1 MLCMTFLRL
10 LQQEILDF
18 YTNALLMI
26 ALNNSLKEFYKDSYV
41 SDLLSQY
48 EIKNEDLEKQID
60 LLCNEKGIDSDFF
73 IEILK
78 IYYDTNYFPKRQLMS
93 FPLSVILDYLHKTHG
108 YYIRK
113 RLLDIEQAITVSY
126 PDPVISSYLQTFFVE
141 FKEKLVA
148 HISEEENVLFP
159 YIRTIEKF
167 LTNQIKEEELM
178 LAMQSFSIE
187 HFEERHNHDI
197 ENSLQEIRRHIIE
210 FCKDVSDLFP
220 YRILL
225 RKMES
230 FEFELR
236 VHARVEDEVLIPVV
250 RLLEKGI
257 KQQYKIG

>member
-1 MLCMTFLRL
+1 
-10 LQQEILDF
+10 
-18 YTNALLMI
+18 MI
-26 ALNNSLKEFYKDSYV
+26 TATNSLKEFYTDSFV
-41 SDLLSQY
+41 PNLLNQY
-48 EIKNEDLEKQID
+48 DIQGLDLEKQID
-60 LLCNEKGIDSDFF
+60 LLCAEKGIDSDFF

-93 FPLSVILDYLHKTHG
+93 FPLSVILDYLKRTHS
-108 YYIRK
+108 YYIGK
-113 RLLDIEQAITVSY
+113 RLLDIEQAIAVSY
-126 PDPVISSYLQTFFVE
+126 PDAVISDYLHSFFVD
-141 FKEKLVA
+141 FKQKLIK
-148 HISEEENVLFP
+148 HISEEENILFP

-167 LTNQIKEEELM
+167 LTHQIDEKALES
-178 LAMQSFSIE
+178 AMKKFSVDSFE
-187 HFEERHNHDI
+187 DKHNDDV

-257 KQQYKIG
+257 KQQYKMG